1 MAAATNGEIAKTK
14 TSETLISDW
23 TNANVLPR
31 TSSSTSS
38 PSMVNPVT
46 QEMPE
51 NKPSKTVIKIARTRF
66 NTKERITSSNPE
78 IVNEIPNNL
87 LLENCANTFGPNEIP
102 SANPKNT
109 AANKIP

>member
-1 MAAATNGEIAKTK
+1 
-14 TSETLISDW
+14 
-23 TNANVLPR
+23 
-31 TSSSTSS
+31 
-38 PSMVNPVT
+38 MVNPVT

-66 NTKERITSSNPE
+66 NTKERITSNNPE

-87 LLENCANTFGPNEIP
+87 LLENCANTFGPNEMP
-102 SANPKNT
+102 SASPKNT